1 MRGKT
6 VASLSIDDAPLPLFF
21 FSDTTA
27 TTPPHKLCH
36 LPTTMKVIVIGAE
49 VDGLICAIACKRE
62 QLDVIVLE
70 QQAEIEVNAGIQIPP
85 NGARILHQLDLL
97 EAVTRKGTSTEYLD
111 LRRFHDG
118 ALIRSMP
125 WGNRNITRADLL
137 DILLDKARQL
147 DIDIRPHA
155 IVEEIHCD
163 SAEVVLK
170 DGARIQGDVVIG
182 ADGIYSRTR
191 DTVLNYPCPPS
202 PASDI
207 AYQATISRSALKA
220 IDDGQLDELCSKNKI
235 TTWLGSAQH
244 TVIFPVRQGE
254 EYMLVTYHAYSTPP
268 AEAAKQST
276 ISAAAGL
283 TQIQALH
290 QGWDSRLLTILANA
304 TFSSQT
310 THHTLRDLPTWRNS
324 RTILL
329 GTASRIIP
337 PYQAQDLAATLEDAA
352 VLSTLLGLLNHYSP
366 APHHLP
372 RLLPEILALH
382 EALRRPAA
390 TMAVQAGLLSRRVLQ
405 VGNPVGQVLRNWFLG
420 GAGITRDTD
429 AGWLKLVSAQ
439 QEATLGGGG
448 RGGSLLGET
457 RERFE
462 AWRKERLP
470 LLAAEESRER
480 SSAGY
485 GIGRKR
491 LRCWTY

>member
-1 MRGKT
+1 
-6 VASLSIDDAPLPLFF
+6 
-21 FSDTTA
+21 
-27 TTPPHKLCH
+27 
-36 LPTTMKVIVIGAE
+36 MKVIIIGAE
-49 VDGLICAIACKRE
+49 VDGLICAIAYKRE

-85 NGARILHQLDLL
+85 KGARVLHQLDLL

-111 LRRFHDG
+111 FRRFHDG

-125 WGNRNITRADLL
+125 WGEPARRAYGGPWLNITRADLL

-147 DIDIRPHA
+147 EIDIRPHA
-155 IVEEIHCD
+155 IVEEVHCGT
-163 SAEVVLK
+163 AEVVLK

-182 ADGIYSRTR
+182 AD
-191 DTVLNYPCPPS
+191 DTVLNHPSPPS

-254 EYMLVTYHAYSTPP
+254 ELP
-268 AEAAKQST
+268 
-276 ISAAAGL
+276 
-283 TQIQALH
+283 
-290 QGWDSRLLTILANA
+290 TILAHA
-304 TFSSQT
+304 TFASQT

-324 RTILL
+324 RTLLL

-352 VLSTLLGLLNHYSP
+352 VLSTLLGLLNHHSP
-366 APHHLP
+366 APDQLP

-390 TMAVQAGLLSRRVLQ
+390 TKAVQAGLLSCRVLQ

-448 RGGSLLGET
+448 GGGRGSLLDET
-457 RERFE
+457 RARG
-462 AWRKERLP
+462 RG
-470 LLAAEESRER
+470 RER
-480 SSAGY
+480 GRR
-485 GIGRKR
+485 GRKR
-491 LRCWTY
+491 STVKPPLSK

>member
-1 MRGKT
+1 
-6 VASLSIDDAPLPLFF
+6 
-21 FSDTTA
+21 
-27 TTPPHKLCH
+27 
-36 LPTTMKVIVIGAE
+36 MKVIIIGAE

-62 QLDVIVLE
+62 QLNVIVLE
-70 QQAEIEVNAGIQIPP
+70 QHAEIEVNAGIQIPP
-85 NGARILHQLDLL
+85 NGARVLHHLDLL

-125 WGNRNITRADLL
+125 WGEPVRRAYGGPWLNITRADLL

-147 DIDIRPHA
+147 EIDIRPHA
-155 IVEEIHCD
+155 IVEEIHCGT
-163 SAEVVLK
+163 AEVVLK

-182 ADGIYSRTR
+182 ADGLTR
-191 DTVLNYPCPPS
+191 DTVLNHPSPPS

-220 IDDGQLDELCSKNKI
+220 IDDGQLDELCTKNKI

-268 AEAAKQST
+268 AEAA
-276 ISAAAGL
+276 GL

-290 QGWDSRLLTILANA
+290 QGWDHRLPTILAHA
-304 TFSSQT
+304 TFASQT

-324 RTILL
+324 RTLLL

-352 VLSTLLGLLNHYSP
+352 VLSTLLGLLNHHSP
-366 APHHLP
+366 APDQLP

-390 TMAVQAGLLSRRVLQ
+390 TKAVQAGLLSRRVLQ

-448 RGGSLLGET
+448 GGGGGRGSLLDET
-457 RERFE
+457 RARLE

-480 SSAGY
+480 SSGGY